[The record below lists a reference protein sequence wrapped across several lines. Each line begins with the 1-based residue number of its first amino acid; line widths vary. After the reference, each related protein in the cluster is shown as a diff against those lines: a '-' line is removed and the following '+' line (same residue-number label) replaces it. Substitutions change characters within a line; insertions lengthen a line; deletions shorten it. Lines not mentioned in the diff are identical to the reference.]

1 MSPKD
6 QIPIKRLALPC
17 CAGKRCNRGCYVR
30 SDTGGVQH
38 AWQNDVA
45 CPCCTGRGGARKRAR
60 CPSPSPSVGS
70 DSATLSE
77 TEPCEEQ
84 GEQDQEDEGGT
95 SGSEQEEAMAEDEA
109 SCCLEAGWA
118 PLSQPS
124 TTTQKQRKP
133 LDFTQA
139 KYLADHKRVGGR
151 VKNKLLSLAQTLRV
165 KETRL
170 ELWLSYWWFL
180 LHCLLRMTGRWAISD
195 VTQQEWMLDIEPL
208 SGPESAY
215 FLRSIKPL
223 ESSQRRRAPFAV
235 ALFAKLRDWSPRASE
250 ARIFKLWF
258 HLVAIMYYIGTP
270 EFLEEVLLNPPSW
283 EATGFPQVFIM
294 YLNGEIDDYTP
305 WLANRL
311 RAYALSRQS
320 LRRWFDWTDGTR
332 LHIPNCQT
340 IACRSRC
347 RAVLRQSCFFSGTA
361 PRFLD
366 LKRMLEHRPQQS
378 ECQVR
383 RLTRKFM
390 LGLLQFPLLGRPSAL
405 NKPFLSSIHCYWSK
419 FLFSCACNVL
429 RKQVDAPEELLRQ
442 VDERFT
448 FIGPAPRALFGALR
462 GDASNPKSHR
472 RCLGDLRHVRDWIG
486 AELRVQHA
494 LCNIQIAP
502 CDFQRFVRAR
512 EAFQCA
518 GGPAQ
523 GIHGAGFTS
532 TRGLLLSLALCEESM
547 LQARAVAVMQH
558 DWVKQH
564 WTAPCFQRSCCPSFE
579 PYFQDTTPPANTL
592 VQQGRL
598 ARSDRLG
605 GCIV

>member
-1 MSPKD
+1 MDVPPAHQGLYDS
-6 QIPIKRLALPC
+6 LLHVTES
-17 CAGKRCNRGCYVR
+17 G
-30 SDTGGVQH
+30 
-38 AWQNDVA
+38 AW
-45 CPCCTGRGGARKRAR
+45 
-60 CPSPSPSVGS
+60 
-70 DSATLSE
+70 
-77 TEPCEEQ
+77 
-84 GEQDQEDEGGT
+84 
-95 SGSEQEEAMAEDEA
+95 A
-109 SCCLEAGWA
+109 SCASAC
-118 PLSQPS
+118 
-124 TTTQKQRKP
+124 
-133 LDFTQA
+133 A
-139 KYLADHKRVGGR
+139 K
-151 VKNKLLSLAQTLRV
+151 
-165 KETRL
+165 
-170 ELWLSYWWFL
+170 
-180 LHCLLRMTGRWAISD
+180 
-195 VTQQEWMLDIEPL
+195 
-208 SGPESAY
+208 
-215 FLRSIKPL
+215 
-223 ESSQRRRAPFAV
+223 
-235 ALFAKLRDWSPRASE
+235 
-250 ARIFKLWF
+250 
-258 HLVAIMYYIGTP
+258 
-270 EFLEEVLLNPPSW
+270 
-283 EATGFPQVFIM
+283 
-294 YLNGEIDDYTP
+294 
-305 WLANRL
+305 
-311 RAYALSRQS
+311 
-320 LRRWFDWTDGTR
+320 
-332 LHIPNCQT
+332 
-340 IACRSRC
+340 
-347 RAVLRQSCFFSGTA
+347 
-361 PRFLD
+361 RFLD